1 MLGKLWEGT
10 AEYADALIALLLA
23 VVFGTLGALGLVS
36 QTVTGGAI
44 LSTLA
49 VLAVVILRDRVT
61 RGSVDR
67 AIRNATSESREILAN
82 LPSRLTRI
90 DELAENTSE
99 LKGIL
104 EGTATVRTLRGAEVG
119 MAHTEARRKTDRWYF
134 KGGTG
139 TYIRAVTLPQCVE
152 AARGHRRALDFRIEI
167 IDPTSREACD
177 FYEKFRRS
185 VSPEPDG
192 TGDTWYR
199 GRTRLES
206 FATIVAACWN
216 RQRYQ
221 PLDIRVG
228 LTTVMSTFRYDMSSE
243 YLIVTQEDS
252 SFPAL
257 LIPRDKPLYDAHA
270 VELHNSFEQ
279 ARRVPLELADRIPL
293 GAEPTAE
300 EVRKL
305 LEALG
310 MVAAPPL
317 DDSEAAIVVQKAL
330 HAKNPYA

>member
-1 MLGKLWEGT
+1 MLTKLWAGI
-10 AEYADALIALLLA
+10 AEYADAVIALLLA
-23 VVFGTLGALGLVS
+23 VAFGVLGAVGLVS

-67 AIRNATSESREILAN
+67 AIRNSTSESREILAN

-90 DELAENTSE
+90 DELAESTSE

-104 EGTATVRTLRGAEVG
+104 EGTATARTLRGPEVG
-119 MAHTEARRKTDRWYF
+119 MAHAEARRKTDRWYF

-152 AARGHRRALDFRIEI
+152 TARANRRALDFRIEI
-167 IDPTSREACD
+167 IDPTSRGACEL
-177 FYEKFRRS
+177 YENFRRS

-199 GRTRLES
+199 GRARLES

-228 LTTVMSTFRYDMSSE
+228 LTSVMSTFRYDMSSE
-243 YLIVTQEDS
+243 CLIITQEDP

-257 LIPRDKPLYDAHA
+257 LVPRDKPLYDAHA

-279 ARRVPLELADRIPL
+279 ARRVPLELADRVPL
-293 GAEPTAE
+293 GAEPTPD

-305 LEALG
+305 LEVLDIVPVPA
-310 MVAAPPL
+310 L
-317 DDSEAAIVVQKAL
+317 DDSEAAIVVRKAL
-330 HAKNPYA
+330 HAENPYG